1 MREIVRGGCTNTARK
16 STPTLNSGRQVLTA
30 SGSRTLT
37 LSVLRPG
44 FRFDALPTK
53 PHPTRQ
59 AATAGLPSFCHC
71 HSCLHHCQA
80 LLSFRSV
87 LFCRVHPRFAVTFS
101 SSAGTLTLSAP
112 IKAQLQDSLSLSLTA
127 RISCRIDSLQKL
139 VTLEKIPLDKNEG
152 ASKIERSSPYSLWQ
166 HKAD

>member
-1 MREIVRGGCTNTARK
+1 MRRELEPILTSCVYRHNALPQGQTSSQIGKATSALGMLMREIVRGRCTNTARK

-30 SGSRTLT
+30 PGSRTLT
-37 LSVLRPG
+37 LSVLRLG
-44 FRFDALPTK
+44 FQFDALPAK

-87 LFCRVHPRFAVTFS
+87 LFRHVHPRFAVTFS
-101 SSAGTLTLSAP
+101 SSAGTLTPSAP
-112 IKAQLQDSLSLSLTA
+112 IKAQLQDSLSLS
-127 RISCRIDSLQKL
+127 DSSDFLS
-139 VTLEKIPLDKNEG
+139 D
-152 ASKIERSSPYSLWQ
+152 
-166 HKAD
+166 